1 MRRHLL
7 LLVPALAACAKP
19 QPVAEP
25 PPVEEPVRPSI
36 VPQQLRRLSN
46 DELLAGAAAL
56 APAARLPKLN
66 PDPLVQGFDNDA
78 RALVVSEQKFDD
90 LLALAEVV
98 SNALTNPPPCTSGDT
113 VCMRTTVA
121 GWVKQGWG
129 RPATDDELDRLLA
142 LSDAS
147 TLALAAQA
155 IVLSPSFVYRT
166 ELGTGTGATPH
177 LTQLEVAQALS
188 FAITGARPDELLI
201 ADALAEKLLDP
212 DVRVAH
218 AKRLF
223 ATPAGRTHARDVLK
237 AWLGVRGLIG
247 VPKDGLYDLYT
258 IPMRVSLEH
267 ELDAAITDA
276 LFDHP
281 TNVKGLLTRPTAWP
295 DDLVQKFYTRDLQ
308 GTPNAFSPLPVDP
321 AKRRGVL
328 TMPGFLSR
336 HSNRSGTTPVH
347 MGVFIKTQVLC
358 QEVPPPPADVLANTP
373 PTPPQA
379 RTTRERLTAHAAA
392 PRCRGCHQLF
402 DSLGFAFEGYDHFGR
417 VRTMDNGA
425 PIDATGTLV
434 GTDVDGPFVGAP
446 QLIEKLGDS
455 NVVRRC
461 VAQQLWR
468 ASVGRPIELPEE
480 QTVAIDEPLL
490 DLFLDVV
497 RSDRFVTRTRV
508 AP

>member
-1 MRRHLL
+1 MRHLH
-7 LLVPALAACAKP
+7 LLVFALAACPRP
-19 QPVAEP
+19 QPAPEP
-25 PPVEEPVRPSI
+25 PVTEEAERPSV

-46 DELLAGAAAL
+46 DELLAGATAL

-90 LLALAEVV
+90 LLAIAEVV
-98 SNALTNPPPCTSGDT
+98 SNALTNPPPCAASDAA
-113 VCMRTTVA
+113 CQRATVA

-142 LSDAS
+142 LGDTS

-166 ELGTGTGATPH
+166 EFGSGTGPTPH

-201 ADALAEKLLDP
+201 ADALAAKLLDP

-218 AKRLF
+218 ARRLF
-223 ATPAGRTHARDVLK
+223 ETPVGRTHARDVLK

-258 IPMRVSLEH
+258 IPKRASLER

-281 TNVKGLLTRPTAWP
+281 TSVKGLLTRPTAWP
-295 DDLVQKFYTRDLQ
+295 DELVQSFYTSDLL
-308 GTPNAFSPLPVDP
+308 GPPNAFSPVAVDP
-321 AKRRGVL
+321 SRRRGVL

-347 MGVFIKTQVLC
+347 MGVFLKTQLLC
-358 QEVPPPPADVLANTP
+358 QEVPPPPPDVLANTP
-373 PTPPQA
+373 PTPAGA

-392 PRCRGCHQLF
+392 PRCQGCHRLF

-417 VRTMDNGA
+417 ARTMDNGV
-425 PIDATGTLV
+425 PVDASGTLM
-434 GTDVDGPFVGAP
+434 GTDVDGPFTGAP

-455 NVVRRC
+455 VVVRRC

-480 QTVAIDEPLL
+480 QQVPIDEPLV

-508 AP
+508 TP